1 MFIEDFVL
9 QRKPSPSQLDELQ
22 VKVACPDLRSLPAYT
37 AEIQRAGFVVNA
49 VTDMST
55 RWTDFTRQRAAAF
68 RDDRRRHVS
77 VHGEEITNGL
87 DDFYS
92 TVAGLFAAGVVGG
105 VRIDALSPPKVKG
118 V

>member
-1 MFIEDFVL
+1 MSIEDFVL
-9 QRKPSPSQLDELQ
+9 QRIPSPSQLDELQ
-22 VKVACPDLRSLPAYT
+22 VRVACPDLRSLPAYT
-37 AEIQRAGFVVNA
+37 ADLERAGFVVNA
-49 VTDMST
+49 VTDMSA

-68 RDDRRRHVS
+68 RDDRLRHVS

-105 VRIDALSPPKVKG
+105 VTIDAVSRPNVKG

>member
-37 AEIQRAGFVVNA
+37 AELQRAGFVVNA
-49 VTDMST
+49 VTDMSA

-77 VHGEEITNGL
+77 VHGEEITTAWMTSIRRL
-87 DDFYS
+87 RDS
-92 TVAGLFAAGVVGG
+92 LRREWLAE
-105 VRIDALSPPKVKG
+105 
-118 V
+118 